1 MQKQTSQFWQSVF
14 FAILIAL
21 IGTNENTFAQ
31 ATFIETPQ
39 LVPVSPN
46 PGRQTNSGFQSYDN
60 ATPVFVQPTI
70 NTAQYPVVQPVNNT
84 AQYPVVQAQYVQ
96 PVRQSAGND
105 PFTLQ
110 SQPTIA
116 TTAAPY
122 PGPNYRV
129 AQVPQQQPQPPP
141 SQLIQPAQSPQ
152 FQVPQQIPPG
162 LTQTPA
168 YVPQNYA
175 APVPFNPGFTTNPCQ
190 PCYIACPPQ
199 PLWAA
204 QGNVLYMT
212 RTKSSSFPLL
222 IDGGGATLF
231 NANELD
237 FGWKTGY
244 DVALSRKFR
253 SGINFELRYFQID
266 GWTAVNGAPYAVG
279 DAIATNLPTPL
290 IGPGTIDYVSDSS
303 IHSFEMNLINQARLS
318 EKFRLSI
325 GFRWVELSDNLV
337 QTFSP
342 TGSTFDINTN
352 NHLYGL
358 QLGSDGVI
366 FTSAGGGF
374 NVVVWGKSGVYANV
388 GDQSSVVSGGPA
400 LYGGPSVANGARK
413 TTASYI
419 GESGLLGDFQLTQCI
434 SVIGGYQLIWIS
446 GTALAADQLP
456 NMSSA
461 LTGLDPTGLDQSGAF
476 YHGAFLGVD
485 VRW

>member
-1 MQKQTSQFWQSVF
+1 MQKQTSQFWQS
-14 FAILIAL
+14 ALLAMLIAA
-21 IGTNENTFAQ
+21 IGTHEDAFGQTTFAQ
-31 ATFIETPQ
+31 SPQ
-39 LVPVSPN
+39 FVPVSPY
-46 PGRQTNSGFQSYDN
+46 PGAVPETNSGFQTYGN

-70 NTAQYPVVQPVNNT
+70 NTMQYPVVQPVNNT
-84 AQYPVVQAQYVQ
+84 AQYPVVQAQYAQ
-96 PVRQSAGND
+96 PIRQSAGND

-110 SQPTIA
+110 SQPNFGA
-116 TTAAPY
+116 TAAPY

-129 AQVPQQQPQPPP
+129 AQVPQQQQQPQF
-141 SQLIQPAQSPQ
+141 IQPTQSPQ
-152 FQVPQQIPPG
+152 YVAPQQIPPG

-175 APVPFNPGFTTNPCQ
+175 APVPSYPGFTTNPYQ
-190 PCYIACPPQ
+190 PGYIASPQ
-199 PLWAA
+199 QVWAA

-253 SGINFELRYFQID
+253 SGMNFELRYFQID
-266 GWTAVNGAPYAVG
+266 GWTAVNGAPFAVS
-279 DAIATNLPTPL
+279 DAIATNLPTSL
-290 IGPGTIDYVSDSS
+290 IGSGTIDYVSDSS

-325 GFRWVELSDNLV
+325 GFRWVELSDNLI

-388 GDQSSVVSGGPA
+388 GDQSSIVSGGPA

-419 GESGLLGDFQLTQCI
+419 GESGLLGDFQLTQRI

-446 GTALAADQLP
+446 GAALAADQLP
-456 NMSSA
+456 NISSA
-461 LTGLDPTGLDQSGAF
+461 LTGLNPTGLDQSGVF